1 MMKKTK
7 IKTTPKV
14 NALRL
19 FIAFGFAS
27 VLLLCLFFF
36 AVGTGSLSVG
46 PMEIIEG
53 LFFKEN
59 TM

>member
-27 VLLLCLFFF
+27 VLLLCL
-36 AVGTGSLSVG
+36 SL
-46 PMEIIEG
+46 IHI
-53 LFFKEN
+53 
-59 TM
+59 